1 MNLRI
6 IYLYRNLARN
16 PLRTVLTCFAVA
28 LPIVIY
34 VMSMSVV
41 DGIGRFLDNSTRQLR
56 LAVTQKT
63 SIVNPLP
70 EGYRAKIESL
80 DPSRT
85 RITAVCG
92 LRYIGGQRKN
102 DPTPLSTLAVDH
114 DAFVAAFPE
123 HNLTKTEI
131 DAWYRDKQAIMLGR
145 GTAGD
150 LGWKV
155 GDRIVMLPSIPPY
168 REIEFNVVSTL
179 QNASDIVTNWCRRDY
194 FEEIAKQEGASP
206 GHVTFFFVKCATQAD
221 LDFYRQEID
230 RLFAGSPDETK
241 TQDEKTFMNEFIT
254 QQFDLPT
261 NLTLLS
267 ALTVFVAVMAAANTM
282 SMNFRD
288 RINEMATLKSL
299 GFGGGFA
306 FALIQTE
313 SLLLCGLGGL
323 IGTAGPFLAF
333 RYTALKNWSV
343 PLIQSL
349 EVRNTTCMKGMAIA
363 LIIGVVAAMWPGWL
377 AFRMK
382 VVSSLR
388 DLG

>member
-80 DPSRT
+80 DPSKT
-85 RITAVCG
+85 RITAACG

-123 HNLTKTEI
+123 HNLTPEEI
-131 DAWYRDKQAIMLGR
+131 EAWYKDKQAIMIGR

-150 LGWKV
+150 MGWKV

-179 QNASDIVTNWCRRDY
+179 QNATDIVTNWCRRDY
-194 FEEIAKQEGASP
+194 FEEIAKQEGAFP
-206 GHVTFFFVKCATQAD
+206 GQVTFFFVKCATQAD

-261 NLTLLS
+261 NLSLLS

-349 EVRNTTCMKGMAIA
+349 EVRNSTCMKGMAIA